1 MRRLSGVMVV
11 AMTLVAAA
19 CSVGTPEESPNG
31 LMPAAIQFAGEAD
44 RALDGSRF
52 SEMPAADLADA
63 IVSLCASG
71 GSIDEVIG
79 GLPAAPGD
87 PADDLIIREVIVAG
101 LVQVCPTETG
111 DASVVDAFLSSVRA
125 AVASAGADLVL
136 DDEQLIAGGTVAC
149 ASLDAGGGVDGAALS
164 AAAILFGVE
173 RSTIEELEV
182 ALDDSQGIAVGA
194 TLASAAVYFCPEHE
208 QIVADFVGG
217 A

>member
-1 MRRLSGVMVV
+1 MVV

-19 CSVGTPEESPNG
+19 CSAGTREDSTSG
-31 LMPAAIQFAGEAD
+31 LMPAAIQFAAEAD

-52 SEMPAADLADA
+52 AEMPADDLADA
-63 IVSLCASG
+63 IVSLCSSG
-71 GSIDEVIG
+71 GSIEEVIG
-79 GLPAAPGD
+79 ELPAAPGD

-101 LVQVCPTETG
+101 LVQVCPTQTG
-111 DASVVDAFLSSVRA
+111 DASVEAFLASVRTA
-125 AVASAGADLVL
+125 IASAGADLVL
-136 DDEQLIAGGTVAC
+136 DDEPLIAGGTVAC

-173 RSTIEELEV
+173 RSTIEELEG

-194 TLASAAVYFCPEHE
+194 TLASAALYFCPEHE